1 MKKHYNCSRIFIEGT
16 MSTATNLNEL
26 QEQVRSRYNGL
37 SKRLQQVAHY
47 LLDNK
52 NSVAFD
58 TIAILADKANVPP
71 STLIRFANAFHF
83 KGFNEMKLLFQRH
96 LMGEMDNEKL
106 TYKQQYK
113 KEPPNL
119 NEPDY
124 ILQEFAQ
131 ANSHALQQLAHQTH
145 KDMLNKTIQLLEYA
159 ETIYIGGFHHSFSAA
174 SYFFHALSHILCE
187 TVFVNCLGGMYK
199 EQLRN
204 ITHRDVLF
212 GIHFHPYSEE
222 MQKMCEIAAYKEAK
236 QIIVTDS
243 PISPLASLSDV
254 CLTVKEAQIK
264 MFRSQTSTLCLLQ
277 ALSVAFAFRKKSH

>member
-174 SYFFHALSHILCE
+174 SYFFTRFLISL
-187 TVFVNCLGGMYK
+187 VKPSL
-199 EQLRN
+199 L
-204 ITHRDVLF
+204 
-212 GIHFHPYSEE
+212 
-222 MQKMCEIAAYKEAK
+222 IA
-236 QIIVTDS
+236 
-243 PISPLASLSDV
+243 
-254 CLTVKEAQIK
+254 
-264 MFRSQTSTLCLLQ
+264 
-277 ALSVAFAFRKKSH
+277 

>member
-174 SYFFHALSHILCE
+174 SYFFHTLSHIPCE

-277 ALSVAFAFRKKSH
+277 ALSVAFAFRKKSN

>member
-1 MKKHYNCSRIFIEGT
+1 

>member
-174 SYFFHALSHILCE
+174 SYFFHTLSHIPCE

>member
-106 TYKQQYK
+106 TYNQQYK

-174 SYFFHALSHILCE
+174 SYFFHALSHIPCE

>member
-1 MKKHYNCSRIFIEGT
+1 

-174 SYFFHALSHILCE
+174 SYFFHALSHIPCE

-277 ALSVAFAFRKKSH
+277 ALSVTFAFRKKSH

>member
-174 SYFFHALSHILCE
+174 SYFFHALSHIPCE

-264 MFRSQTSTLCLLQ
+264 MFRSQTSTCFYRIQ
-277 ALSVAFAFRKKSH
+277 YELSA

>member
-1 MKKHYNCSRIFIEGT
+1 

-174 SYFFHALSHILCE
+174 SYFFHALSHIPCE

-222 MQKMCEIAAYKEAK
+222 MQKCVRL
-236 QIIVTDS
+236 Q
-243 PISPLASLSDV
+243 L
-254 CLTVKEAQIK
+254 IK
-264 MFRSQTSTLCLLQ
+264 RLNKLL
-277 ALSVAFAFRKKSH
+277 

>member
-1 MKKHYNCSRIFIEGT
+1 

-174 SYFFHALSHILCE
+174 SYFFHALSHIPCE

-254 CLTVKEAQIK
+254 CFTVKEAQIK

>member
-1 MKKHYNCSRIFIEGT
+1 

-83 KGFNEMKLLFQRH
+83 NGFNEMKQLFQHH
-96 LMGEMDNEKL
+96 LMNEMVNENENL
-106 TYKQQYK
+106 TYKQKYK
-113 KEPPNL
+113 EEPPNL
-119 NEPDY
+119 NEPAY

-131 ANSHALQQLAHQTH
+131 ANSHSLQQLANQTH
-145 KDMLNKTIQLLEYA
+145 REMLNKTLQLLEHA
-159 ETIYIGGFHHSFSAA
+159 ETIYICGFHHSFSAA
-174 SYFFHALSHILCE
+174 SYFFHALSHIPCE
-187 TVFVNCLGGMYK
+187 TVFVNSLGGMYK

-212 GIHFHPYSEE
+212 GIHFHPYSDE
-222 MQKMCEIAAYKEAK
+222 MQKMCEMATYKEAK

-264 MFRSQTSTLCLLQ
+264 TFRSQTSTMCLLQ
-277 ALSVAFAFRKKSH
+277 AISVAFAFRKKIS

>member
-1 MKKHYNCSRIFIEGT
+1 

-71 STLIRFANAFHF
+71 STLIHFANAFHF

-174 SYFFHALSHILCE
+174 SYFFHALSHIPCE

>member
-174 SYFFHALSHILCE
+174 SYFFHALSHIPCE

-277 ALSVAFAFRKKSH
+277 ALSVAFAFRKKSN

>member
-124 ILQEFAQ
+124 ILQEFVQ

-174 SYFFHALSHILCE
+174 SYFFHALSHIPCE

>member
-1 MKKHYNCSRIFIEGT
+1 

-159 ETIYIGGFHHSFSAA
+159 ETIYIGGFHHFFSAA
-174 SYFFHALSHILCE
+174 SYFFHALSHIPCE

>member
-1 MKKHYNCSRIFIEGT
+1 

-58 TIAILADKANVPP
+58 TIAILADKANVPS

-174 SYFFHALSHILCE
+174 SYFFHALSHIPCE

>member
-16 MSTATNLNEL
+16 RSTATNLNEL

-174 SYFFHALSHILCE
+174 SYFFHALSHIPCE

>member
-1 MKKHYNCSRIFIEGT
+1 

-131 ANSHALQQLAHQTH
+131 ANSHALQQLAHQPH

-174 SYFFHALSHILCE
+174 SYFFHALSHIPCE

>member
-174 SYFFHALSHILCE
+174 SYFFHALSHIPCE
-187 TVFVNCLGGMYK
+187 IVFVNCLGGMYK

>member
-1 MKKHYNCSRIFIEGT
+1 

-106 TYKQQYK
+106 TYKQQDK

-174 SYFFHALSHILCE
+174 SYFFHALSHIPCE

>member
-159 ETIYIGGFHHSFSAA
+159 ETIYIGGFHHSFSSA
-174 SYFFHALSHILCE
+174 SYFFHALSHIPCE

>member
-1 MKKHYNCSRIFIEGT
+1 

-174 SYFFHALSHILCE
+174 SYFFHALSHIPCE

-222 MQKMCEIAAYKEAK
+222 MQKMCEIADYKEAK